1 MAINPQWVTF
11 LEIILAMFLG
21 GLIGYERETADKP
34 AGLRTHILVAGA
46 ATLFVALGET
56 VVADYLRRFTSDAV
70 RSDPVRIF
78 EAIIVG
84 ISFLGAGTIFR
95 RKDGENVQGLTT
107 AASILF
113 TAGVGIAVALQ
124 QFALAISSTL
134 LVLLVMRFLGLI
146 EDRILDKRKNHN
158 HQGT

>member
-1 MAINPQWVTF
+1 MALDPQWVTF

-21 GLIGYERETADKP
+21 GLIGYEREVAEKP

-56 VVADYLRRFTSDAV
+56 VIAQYLALFSADAV
-70 RSDPVRIF
+70 RADPVRIF

-95 RKDGENVQGLTT
+95 RKEGENVEGLTT
-107 AASILF
+107 AASILL
-113 TAGVGIAVALQ
+113 TAGLGIAVALR
-124 QFALAISSTL
+124 QFLLAISVTV
-134 LVLLVMRFLGLI
+134 LVLLVMRLLGWI
-146 EDRILDKRKNHN
+146 ENRILNKRKRY
-158 HQGT
+158 